1 MGTDSL
7 DARSA
12 GMICLHLDPL
22 YDSIREDPRF
32 TALVE
37 KIGLQ

>member
-1 MGTDSL
+1 
-7 DARSA
+7 
-12 GMICLHLDPL
+12 MIYLHLDPL

-32 TALVE
+32 SALVE